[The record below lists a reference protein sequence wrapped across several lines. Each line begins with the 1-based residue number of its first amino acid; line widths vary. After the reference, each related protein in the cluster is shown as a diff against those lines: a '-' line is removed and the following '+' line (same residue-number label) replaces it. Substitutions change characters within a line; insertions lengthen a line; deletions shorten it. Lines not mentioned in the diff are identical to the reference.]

1 MPRFGR
7 VLARCFAIQ
16 ASWNYETMMGTGF
29 GWSAEPA
36 LRSLEG
42 GPGGARYRE
51 ALARESRFF
60 NAHPYL
66 ASLAIGA
73 AIRAELDGENPARIE
88 KLRAALCGPLGSV
101 GDRLFWAAWLPA
113 CAALGLVLV
122 ALGLRGW
129 GVVAFLVLYNALHV
143 ITRWWALRAGW
154 EQGLHVGAALGAP
167 LLRRAGAVATPA
179 AALLVGLALPLL
191 LGWQLGGLADALQW
205 SLAAAPRGIV
215 AGAVI
220 GAIAVAA
227 AIRFAAPRLTGSAVA
242 AVVLALAWVV
252 GRVWP

>member
-1 MPRFGR
+1 
-7 VLARCFAIQ
+7 
-16 ASWNYETMMGTGF
+16 
-29 GWSAEPA
+29 
-36 LRSLEG
+36 
-42 GPGGARYRE
+42 
-51 ALARESRFF
+51 
-60 NAHPYL
+60 
-66 ASLAIGA
+66 
-73 AIRAELDGENPARIE
+73 
-88 KLRAALCGPLGSV
+88 V

-129 GVVAFLVLYNALHV
+129 GVVAFLALYNALHIACRV
-143 ITRWWALRAGW
+143 WSLRAGW

-167 LLRRAGAVATPA
+167 LLRRAGAIATPA

-215 AGAVI
+215 AGAVL
-220 GAIAVAA
+220 GALAVAA

-242 AVVLALAWVV
+242 AIVLALAWIV